1 MKAVLFD
8 LDGTMVNTK
17 QLNMIPLQRLLK
29 KTKNVDIPY
38 EDLLSYYNYD
48 GLTILRKC
56 GCFEESEIDEAYQLW
71 LNEIEEYDGK
81 AVIYDGMLELIEWLH
96 EHEILLGIVS
106 SKPRCRYEKEIIAQ
120 GYDRYM
126 QIAILAE
133 DTLKHKPNPE
143 PLLKAMEKLN
153 LKGEDVIYLG
163 DSWSDQKACEAC
175 HCHFAFAAWDPV
187 SQIDDAKITCHHPMD
202 LIQYL

>member
-17 QLNMIPLQRLLK
+17 QLNMIPLQRLIK
-29 KTKNVDIPY
+29 KTKNIDVSY
-38 EDLLSYYNYD
+38 EDLLNYYNYD
-48 GLTILRKC
+48 GHTILRKC
-56 GCFEESEIDEAYQLW
+56 GCFDESEILSTYQMW
-71 LNEIEEYDGK
+71 LDEIEAYDGK
-81 AVIYDGMLELIEWLH
+81 AVIYEGILELIEWLH
-96 EHEILLGIVS
+96 HHDIITGIVS
-106 SKPRCRYEKEIIAQ
+106 SKPRCLYEKEIVAQ
-120 GYDRYM
+120 GYDRHM

-133 DTLKHKPNPE
+133 DTKKHKPDPQ
-143 PLLKAMEKLN
+143 PLLKAMEELN
-153 LKGEDVIYLG
+153 LNSDEVIYLG

-187 SQIDDAKITCHHPMD
+187 SHIEDAKIVCHHPMD